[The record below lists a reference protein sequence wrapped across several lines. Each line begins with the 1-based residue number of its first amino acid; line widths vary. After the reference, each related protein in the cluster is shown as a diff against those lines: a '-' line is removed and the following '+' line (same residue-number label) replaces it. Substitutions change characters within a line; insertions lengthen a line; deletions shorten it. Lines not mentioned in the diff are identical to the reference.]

1 MSEKLFNE
9 EERDAALNDV
19 LQQVS
24 GQLRMSLGNIH
35 GALMRLAPPEARDG
49 SEKTD
54 LDAAVLCLSY
64 YRILRLTNNLSD
76 AADAGRTA
84 GAKLANGDIVELCRS
99 VMEQAEV
106 PAELLGIQTEFR
118 CGKRSHFIAM
128 NKERLERMLLN
139 LLSNAFKFI
148 RPDEKRVTLEVK
160 AEREFVRL
168 ILTDTGVGMTEEELS
183 TAFDRCSLAGRH
195 DAPPHGLGLG
205 LPICR
210 RIAAEHGGTILLTST
225 PGVGTAVT
233 VSLPNRKLP
242 QPANMPV
249 PPNML
254 PPDLYGGFNKT
265 LVELSDA
272 LKKDAFKQKYLD

>member
-24 GQLRMSLGNIH
+24 SQLRMSLGNIH
-35 GALMRLAPPEARDG
+35 SALTRLAPPDARDG

-76 AADAGRTA
+76 AAEAGKPSA
-84 GAKLANGDIVELCRS
+84 GKLANGDIVGLCRA
-99 VMEQAEV
+99 VMEQAET
-106 PAELLGIQTEFR
+106 PAGLLGIQTDFHCE
-118 CGKRSHFIAM
+118 KRAHIMAM
-128 NKERLERMLLN
+128 NKDRLERMLLN

-168 ILTDTGVGMTEEELS
+168 VLTDTGVGMTPEELS

-195 DAPPHGLGLG
+195 EAPPHGLGLG

-225 PGVGTAVT
+225 PGVGTTVT

-242 QPANMPV
+242 QRANV
-249 PPNML
+249 PI
-254 PPDLYGGFNKT
+254 PPDMLLPDIYGGFNKT

-272 LKKDAFKQKYLD
+272 LKKDAFKQRYLD